1 MSKGKSSGI
10 DDISTEMLQ
19 ALGEIGIDT
28 LTSICNEMYTTAY
41 IPIDLKTSVFI
52 LLPKKQKAV
61 EWSDYRTISL
71 MCHTLKLLLTVILK
85 RITNKIDIEVGCEQA
100 GFRKNSGTREAIFCL
115 KIITEKYLEMG
126 KELYACF
133 IDYSKAFDTVNYEQH
148 ISSLSGTEV
157 DDNDIAV
164 IAHLY
169 WQQIT
174 QSRNGSDLTEPVKI
188 KRGVRQG
195 CVLSPVTFNL
205 YTEHIF
211 RKTNHIPGVKIN
223 GHNINNLRY
232 ADDTVLIA
240 EDEFSLQDL
249 VTAVKDES
257 EKCGLLM
264 NIKKT
269 KVMLLTKD
277 TKEKKVSIHIDHK
290 EVEHVSLSQ
299 MMVKAKEK
307 SLVELVLLKMH
318 SQRDT
323 NF

>member
-1 MSKGKSSGI
+1 M
-10 DDISTEMLQ
+10 
-19 ALGEIGIDT
+19 
-28 LTSICNEMYTTAY
+28 
-41 IPIDLKTSVFI
+41 
-52 LLPKKQKAV
+52 
-61 EWSDYRTISL
+61 
-71 MCHTLKLLLTVILK
+71 
-85 RITNKIDIEVGCEQA
+85 GCEQA
-100 GFRKNSGTREAIFCL
+100 GFRKNSGAREVIFCL
-115 KIITEKYLEMG
+115 MVITEKYLEMG

-133 IDYSKAFDTVNYEQH
+133 IDYSKAFDTVNHEQL
-148 ISSLSGTEV
+148 ISSLFGTEV

-164 IAHLY
+164 IVHLY

-174 QSRNGSDLTEPVKI
+174 RIRNRSDLTEPVKI

-195 CVLSPVTFNL
+195 CVLSPVMFNL

-211 RKTNHIPGVKIN
+211 RKTNHIPGVEIN

-240 EDEFSLQDL
+240 EDEASLQDL
-249 VTAVKDES
+249 FTAVKDNG

-290 EVEHVSLSQ
+290 EVEQVQSFTYLGQLITDDGRSEGEIRSRIGL
-299 MMVKAKEK
+299 AKNKFSK
-307 SLVELVLLKMH
+307 SYKLLTNKKYVLENKTKT
-318 SQRDT
+318 D
-323 NF
+323 